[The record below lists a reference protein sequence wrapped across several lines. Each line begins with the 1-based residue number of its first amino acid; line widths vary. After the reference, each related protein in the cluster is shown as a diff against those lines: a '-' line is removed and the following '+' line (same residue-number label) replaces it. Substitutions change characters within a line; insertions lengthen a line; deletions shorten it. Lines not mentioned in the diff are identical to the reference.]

1 MNEAT
6 AEPFENP
13 EQQPV
18 AKEPAAAAAAAAAP
32 VEDAGAAA
40 ETSGETPAPTAA

>member
-6 AEPFENP
+6 AEAFENP

-18 AKEPAAAAAAAAAP
+18 ADEPAAAAAVAAAP
-32 VEDAGAAA
+32 VEEAGPAAQ
-40 ETSGETPAPTAA
+40 TSEETPAPTAE